1 MNNKLLPIG
10 SVVTLEGAEKKLMIV
25 GESLVQEDDDTIYD
39 YIGVPFPEG
48 YIDSEN
54 LFLFM
59 AKDIEIV
66 NFVGYVN
73 AESQS
78 FRIKYAEYL
87 KENGLQED

>member
-54 LFLFM
+54 MFLFM
-59 AKDIEIV
+59 AKDMKLLILSDMSMQNPRHLELNMQNI
-66 NFVGYVN
+66 
-73 AESQS
+73 
-78 FRIKYAEYL
+78 
-87 KENGLQED
+87 